1 MTNIS
6 VMKPDDTLFF
16 FTGSDMIRQFLW
28 LLLKEI
34 KEREIGWLVVHFTML
49 FGK

>member
-1 MTNIS
+1 
-6 VMKPDDTLFF
+6 
-16 FTGSDMIRQFLW
+16 MIRQFLW

-49 FGK
+49 FR